1 MVSFFE
7 GLLKP
12 RFDPDLIIHQ
22 NFIQMKRSILLFV
35 SLLMTVTLLSQSH
48 GKFRNDLWVYK
59 TSPGLLLDGSGAF
72 INFNNSDLL
81 LTQSTNTLTLS
92 GGNLALGT
100 NSLTLT
106 GSIGA
111 TGSRVTKGWFTNLEI
126 TNLPTIN
133 GANLSALYTS
143 GNISIGTNSLLM
155 TGSIAATGNRVTK
168 GWFTDI
174 ESTNVPTVGGT
185 SILAQPNITTALGVG
200 TAAPLHRV
208 SVLATR
214 ATKLYGINIVES
226 DVNKN
231 RSSAAQATDSSSFS
245 IKFSYT
251 GSPTLAL
258 ASKAGATLFAVD
270 STKITVDGLQMAK
283 IFTIVKTIGGVG
295 VASCDFNFA
304 TAANTNEQII
314 DLGAIVPAKARILD
328 INTYTN
334 NVFTGATTLV
344 AETGVTSSGNE
355 YITSASIYASN
366 AITATAAGGT
376 FIAAPSA
383 SALHVYVSA
392 TPGANW
398 ASVTAGKVTVNVT
411 YIAY

>member
-1 MVSFFE
+1 
-7 GLLKP
+7 
-12 RFDPDLIIHQ
+12 
-22 NFIQMKRSILLFV
+22 MKKSILLFV
-35 SLLMTVTLLSQSH
+35 SLLMTMILAAQSKY
-48 GKFRNDLWVYK
+48 KFEQDIWVYK
-59 TSPGLLLDGSGAF
+59 PTPGLKLDGTGAF
-72 INFNNSDLL
+72 INFNSGDLL

-126 TNLPTIN
+126 TNLPTVN
-133 GANLSALYTS
+133 GASLSALYTS
-143 GNISIGTNSLLM
+143 GNITIGTNSLLL

-185 SILAQPNITTALGVG
+185 SILAQPNITAALGIG
-200 TAAPLHRV
+200 TATPQHRV
-208 SVLATR
+208 SILATR
-214 ATKLYGINIVES
+214 ATKLYGLNVVAS
-226 DVNKN
+226 DINKN
-231 RSSAAQATDSSSFS
+231 RSTAAQSTDSASFS
-245 IKFSYT
+245 VKFSYT
-251 GSPTLAL
+251 GSPTVTLT
-258 ASKAGATLFAVD
+258 SKAGATLFQID
-270 STKITVDGLQMAK
+270 SSKIVIDGVQMAK
-283 IFTIVKTIGGVG
+283 IFTVVKTIGGVG
-295 VASCDFNFA
+295 VAGCDFNFA
-304 TAANTNEQII
+304 TAANTSEQVI
-314 DLGAIVPAKARILD
+314 DLGTIVPAKARILD
-328 INTYTN
+328 INTFTT

-355 YITSASIYASN
+355 YIASASIYAGN

-398 ASVTAGKVTVNVT
+398 SLVTAGKVTVNVT